1 MFNQISLI
9 GNLGRDPE
17 MSYTPSGTAVT
28 KFSLAVNRRSRAN
41 KEGGER
47 QEETDW
53 FNIVAWQQLAEICNN
68 YLHKGS
74 KVFVQGRMQSRK
86 YTDKNG
92 IERISWE
99 VILNDMEMLDPKG
112 STPARTGGG
121 ESGYADA
128 GEQSPEEIP
137 F

>member
-1 MFNQISLI
+1 MVNRIFLI

-17 MSYTPSGTAVT
+17 MNYTPGGTAVT
-28 KFSLAVNRRSRAN
+28 KFTLAVNRMQKN
-41 KEGGER
+41 KETGER

-53 FNIVAWQQLAEICNN
+53 FNIVAWERLAETCNN

-74 KVFVQGRMQSRK
+74 RVFIEGRMQSRK

-92 IERISWE
+92 VERIAWE
-99 VILNDMEMLDPKG
+99 VIANDMRMLDTKQSAPVR
-112 STPARTGGG
+112 AGGG

-128 GEQSPEEIP
+128 GDQSPEEIP

>member
-28 KFSLAVNRRSRAN
+28 KFSLAVNRRQRN
-41 KEGGER
+41 KESGER

-74 KVFVQGRMQSRK
+74 KVFIQGRMQSHK

-92 IERISWE
+92 VERVAWD
-99 VILNDMEMLDPKG
+99 VIVSDMEMLDPKQ
-112 STPARTGGG
+112 SAPARAGATGGG
-121 ESGYADA
+121 YTDA
-128 GEQSPEEIP
+128 GDQAPEDIP